1 MKQTIFPVAVLL
13 SAALISG
20 QTYAQENKGQ
30 TDLAAAKT
38 SNAAPSAIASTG
50 TPLPNPAAAST
61 ISLRAIK
68 DFRSRFTKVADE
80 QWSKIDKGFCA
91 CFTKDGFKV
100 RAYYNTRGDWQAS
113 IKYGNESQ
121 LPFFVRD
128 VVKRTYYDLAI
139 TSVTIVE
146 IPDHKVYL
154 MNLEDSTT
162 LKVVRVNEEGEMDIL
177 KDLVKSN

>member
-20 QTYAQENKGQ
+20 QTYAQDNKGQ
-30 TDLAAAKT
+30 TDLAAAQP
-38 SNAAPSAIASTG
+38 SNANPSATTAAGAS
-50 TPLPNPAAAST
+50 LAHAAPAST

-68 DFRSRFTKVADE
+68 DFRSRYTKVADE
-80 QWSKIDKGFCA
+80 QWSRLDKGFCA
-91 CFTKDGFKV
+91 SFSKDGFKV

-113 IKYGNESQ
+113 LKYGNESQ
-121 LPFFVRD
+121 LPYFIRD

-146 IPDHKVYL
+146 VPNHMAYL
-154 MNLEDSTT
+154 MNLEDSST
-162 LKVVRVNEEGEMDIL
+162 LKVVRVNEDGEMDVL
-177 KDLVKSN
+177 KDLVKSK